1 MFVYKIAIA
10 GASTLLGREL
20 KDVISE
26 SPLAAARFA
35 LLDEEDARGQLD
47 QVGDEVT
54 VIQGFGP
61 DAFERV
67 DFTFLCGSEA
77 LTRMYWSQ
85 ALRSGSTVLDL
96 SGALDQEA
104 GVLVRAP
111 WLGSEAA
118 TVDLFTPAVVPAHPA
133 AVTLGL
139 LLDLSGALDQEAGV
153 LVRAPWLGS
162 EAATVDLFTPAVVP
176 AHPAA
181 VTLGLL
187 LDRVQLAAPVRFAAT
202 TVLEPASD
210 FGRGAMD
217 ELHQQ
222 TVSLLSFQGLP
233 RAIYDAQAAYN
244 LLGGMGESSTVNLVA
259 AEARIRRHY
268 DALSA
273 GRWPLLAL
281 QVVHA
286 PVFHGLTF
294 SIVVDLERPVEIVA
308 LEEAL
313 SGEHVDLVLEDTDSP
328 SNLAA
333 TGQNDVLVRMRPE
346 QMTRNSAETS
356 RLWLWACLLYTSP
369 SPRDRQKSRMPSS

>member
-1 MFVYKIAIA
+1 MPVYKIAIA

-20 KDVISE
+20 KEVISE
-26 SPLAAARFA
+26 SPLAAATFA
-35 LLDEEDARGQLD
+35 LLDEEEAKGQLD

-54 VIQGFGP
+54 FIQPIGV

-67 DFTFLCGSEA
+67 DFTFLCGTEA
-77 LTRMYWSQ
+77 LTRKHWRE
-85 ALRSGSTVLDL
+85 ALRAGSTVLDL

-133 AVTLGL
+133 AVGLGL
-139 LLDLSGALDQEAGV
+139 LLERLQH
-153 LVRAPWLGS
+153 
-162 EAATVDLFTPAVVP
+162 AATVRLAAATVMVP
-176 AHPAA
+176 AS
-181 VTLGLL
+181 
-187 LDRVQLAAPVRFAAT
+187 
-202 TVLEPASD
+202 E
-210 FGRGAMD
+210 FGRAAMD

-233 RAIYDAQAAYN
+233 RGVYDAQAAYN
-244 LLGGMGESSTVNLVA
+244 LLGGLGESATVNLSGV
-259 AEARIRRHY
+259 EGRIRRHY
-268 DALSA
+268 ESLSA
-273 GRWPLLAL
+273 GRWPAL
-281 QVVHA
+281 TVQVVHV

-294 SIVVDLERPVEIVA
+294 SIAVDLEKPVEIAA

-328 SNLAA
+328 SNLAV

-346 QMTRNSAETS
+346 PSARNAGVTA
-356 RLWLWACLLYTSP
+356 RLWLWAAADNLRLCAQNAVECAMDLRRLRPQGTV
-369 SPRDRQKSRMPSS
+369 Q